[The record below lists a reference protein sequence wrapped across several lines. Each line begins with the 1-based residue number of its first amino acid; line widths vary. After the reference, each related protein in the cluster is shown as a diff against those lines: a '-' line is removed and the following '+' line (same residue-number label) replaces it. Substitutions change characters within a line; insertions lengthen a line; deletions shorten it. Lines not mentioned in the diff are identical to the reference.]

1 MGNNNS
7 VPIIR
12 DPQNNG
18 ANVTGRVAPE
28 VPAGEDA
35 LGVLETVYHLPEEL
49 ERSRLLQDPTTD
61 VLQERKDIIQK
72 LRDIA
77 TYLEKTHKDV
87 LIADRV
93 GTGVGIGAGCLVL
106 GGLVAAPFTAGL
118 SLSLTVMGTAT
129 GVAGGLTS
137 AGANI
142 TGFVMEK
149 KMVASLEE
157 ELKTHLEHVEQLS
170 SSDSTYLSRALRMR
184 PTLQTLGNLS
194 QEGWMCMVTTLQ
206 RLIRLALN
214 GNHAEIHRTLNHRI
228 DPEIKR
234 LIQMLRLPMN
244 PESLQALAQMCTLIF
259 DDICSIKNAIKAFLN
274 YFKRPE
280 LARLA
285 MIYTNTAA
293 VMRTTTTTTA
303 AKITSTFRGTPMA
316 MTRTARVAA
325 GALTAAFIVV
335 DVIHMVR
342 IWNETGETPTVQ
354 KFRKMADD
362 LENEI
367 RSPQGEME
375 DNLES
380 GELDNASHSN
390 QGTE

>member
-1 MGNNNS
+1 MA
-7 VPIIR
+7 
-12 DPQNNG
+12 DQ
-18 ANVTGRVAPE
+18 
-28 VPAGEDA
+28 
-35 LGVLETVYHLPEEL
+35 
-49 ERSRLLQDPTTD
+49 Q
-61 VLQERKDIIQK
+61 RKDIIQK

-118 SLSLTVMGTAT
+118 SLSLTVTGTIT
-129 GVAGGLTS
+129 GVAGGLAS

>member
-35 LGVLETVYHLPEEL
+35 LGVLETVYHLQDEL
-49 ERSRLLQDPTTD
+49 ERSGLLQDQTTD

-77 TYLEKTHKDV
+77 TNLEKTHKDV

-93 GTGVGIGAGCLVL
+93 GTGVGIGAGCLVI
-106 GGLVAAPFTAGL
+106 GGIVAAPFTAGL

-142 TGFVMEK
+142 AGLVMEK

-157 ELKTHLEHVEQLS
+157 ELKTHLKHVEQLS

-194 QEGWMCMVTTLQ
+194 QGGWKRMVATLQ
-206 RLIRLALN
+206 KFITLALN

-234 LIQMLRLPMN
+234 LIQMLRLPTN
-244 PESLQALAQMCTLIF
+244 PESLQLLAQICTLIV
-259 DDICSIKNAIKAFLN
+259 DNICSIKNAIKAFLN

-280 LARLA
+280 LAKLA
-285 MIYTNTAA
+285 MIYTKS

-303 AKITSTFRGTPMA
+303 AEITSTFRGTPMA
-316 MTRTARVAA
+316 MTKTARVAA

-335 DVIHMVR
+335 DVIHMVH

-362 LENEI
+362 LESEI
-367 RSPQGEME
+367 RSTQGEME

>member
-1 MGNNNS
+1 M
-7 VPIIR
+7 
-12 DPQNNG
+12 
-18 ANVTGRVAPE
+18 
-28 VPAGEDA
+28 
-35 LGVLETVYHLPEEL
+35 
-49 ERSRLLQDPTTD
+49 LQDQTTD

-77 TYLEKTHKDV
+77 TNLEKTHKDV

-93 GTGVGIGAGCLVL
+93 GTGVGIGAGCLVI

-157 ELKTHLEHVEQLS
+157 ELKTHLKHVEQLS

-184 PTLQTLGNLS
+184 PTLKTLGNLS
-194 QEGWMCMVTTLQ
+194 QGGWKRMVATLQ
-206 RLIRLALN
+206 KFITLALN

-234 LIQMLRLPMN
+234 LIQMLPLPMN
-244 PESLQALAQMCTLIF
+244 PESLQALAEICTLIV
-259 DDICSIKNAIKAFLN
+259 DNICSIINAIKAFLN

-280 LARLA
+280 LAKLA

-293 VMRTTTTTTA
+293 VMRTTTTTTTA
-303 AKITSTFRGTPMA
+303 AEITSTFRGTPMA
-316 MTRTARVAA
+316 MTKTARVAA

-335 DVIHMVR
+335 DVIHMVH

-362 LENEI
+362 LESEI
-367 RSPQGEME
+367 RSTQGEME